1 MSSTFFALLQATR
14 PWSFPVTVAPVLLG
28 SAVALRASLPSSSS
42 VAAPP
47 VRLLSFLLALLG
59 GLSVHCLG
67 NLVNTL
73 EDFRCGVDRA
83 DNGAHD
89 RALVDHKVTQNQVR
103 GLVVACVAVGAVC
116 TLALGARV
124 SNLVPSPSEH
134 ALGAQTSFLLLVLS
148 GTFIAWAYT
157 GWPLR
162 LKYHRLG
169 DVCILLA
176 FGPLLSVGACFV
188 QTGSLSSEAAL
199 LALPLG
205 LLTEAV
211 LHANNAR
218 DIRVDLAAGAHTLA
232 NSIGFQR
239 SYTLFK
245 ALYVAAFA
253 SLPVFAAL
261 YRSPAFLLPAAMIT
275 QLGPLFATFL
285 RNDPDGPARTKKTD
299 VGDAQPASAASP
311 APAASTADTK
321 TSPPSTAPGWDGDIC
336 DRCGQFSAGF
346 GVLLALAVLVA

>member
-1 MSSTFFALLQATR
+1 
-14 PWSFPVTVAPVLLG
+14 
-28 SAVALRASLPSSSS
+28 
-42 VAAPP
+42 
-47 VRLLSFLLALLG
+47 
-59 GLSVHCLG
+59 
-67 NLVNTL
+67 
-73 EDFRCGVDRA
+73 
-83 DNGAHD
+83 
-89 RALVDHKVTQNQVR
+89 
-103 GLVVACVAVGAVC
+103 
-116 TLALGARV
+116 
-124 SNLVPSPSEH
+124 
-134 ALGAQTSFLLLVLS
+134 
-148 GTFIAWAYT
+148 
-157 GWPLR
+157 
-162 LKYHRLG
+162 
-169 DVCILLA
+169 
-176 FGPLLSVGACFV
+176 
-188 QTGSLSSEAAL
+188 LSSEAAL

-253 SLPVFAAL
+253 SLPLFAAL

-299 VGDAQPASAASP
+299 GGSAPSQPPVTSSS
-311 APAASTADTK
+311 PAASTSDAK

-346 GVLLALAVLVA
+346 GMLLAFAVLVA